1 MRDGYFFFSFD
12 ASSSLVVRVMRDG
25 FPPSHPFAILLRG
38 GGGGL
43 YHNLYHAYYETITL
57 ESKIK
62 RLIIFLKIFPNRCD
76 QTCFSLI
83 MWWRIWAE
91 NWLTWKG
98 SKLYYISR

>member
-1 MRDGYFFFSFD
+1 MRD
-12 ASSSLVVRVMRDG
+12 R
-25 FPPSHPFAILLRG
+25 FPPPPPPLCHPATG

-62 RLIIFLKIFPNRCD
+62 RLIIFVRIFPNRCD

-83 MWWRIWAE
+83 M
-91 NWLTWKG
+91 
-98 SKLYYISR
+98 